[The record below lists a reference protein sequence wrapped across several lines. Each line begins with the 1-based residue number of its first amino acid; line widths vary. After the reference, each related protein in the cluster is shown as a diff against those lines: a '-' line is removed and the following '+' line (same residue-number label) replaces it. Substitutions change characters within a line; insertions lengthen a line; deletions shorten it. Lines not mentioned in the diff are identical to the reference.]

1 MQLKTSYQ
9 YIPVTNL
16 QQALK
21 WYSEHLGFKLAVDDP
36 ICLELRTESGVR
48 VFLIPNDEGKVT
60 SHMNYTNGVQATYG
74 FTVDD
79 DIRSLYQQFN
89 DKGIKVGKLSDYQGL
104 SFKFF
109 DPDGNAIELW
119 GDYPTT

>member
-1 MQLKTSYQ
+1 MQLNTSYQ

-21 WYSEHLGFKLAVDDP
+21 WYSEHLGFKLAVEDP

-60 SHMNYTNGVQATYG
+60 SHMNYANGVQATYG
-74 FTVDD
+74 FTVAE
-79 DIRSLYQQFN
+79 DIHSLYQQFK

>member
-16 QQALK
+16 QQALE
-21 WYSEHLGFKLAVDDP
+21 WYSEHLGFKLAVEDP

-74 FTVDD
+74 FTVAE
-79 DIRSLYQQFN
+79 DIHLLYQQFK
-89 DKGIKVGKLSDYQGL
+89 DKGIKVGKLTDYQGL